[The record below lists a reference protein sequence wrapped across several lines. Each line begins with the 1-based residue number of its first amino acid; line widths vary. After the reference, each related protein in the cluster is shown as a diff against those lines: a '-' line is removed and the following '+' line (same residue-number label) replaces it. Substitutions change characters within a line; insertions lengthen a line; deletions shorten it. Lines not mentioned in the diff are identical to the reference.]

1 MLTSALSP
9 ADTSN
14 SPTPPT
20 SPTNPLGGNELNGND
35 FITLLVAQLKN
46 QDPTSPMDPTQFV
59 TQLVQFNSLEQLM
72 SINQELAPPNAPASG
87 SGSGSGSSNPNPSAT
102 AAALPA
108 PAKL

>member
-1 MLTSALSP
+1 MTILP
-9 ADTSN
+9 ADNTT
-14 SPTPPT
+14 PTPPT
-20 SPTNPLGGNELNGND
+20 PPPTSPGTNGMDLGNGLNGND

-87 SGSGSGSSNPNPSAT
+87 SGSGSGSSNPNP
-102 AAALPA
+102 
-108 PAKL
+108 